1 MVCGFLLLIL
11 QIIMDLLKG
20 KRILV
25 VEDEEAERMLISLY
39 LQQQGC
45 RLYHAHDGIDGI
57 NKAKLVVPD
66 LILLDVDMPRCHGY
80 AACRVLSEDPATH
93 HIPVIFLSAFADPE
107 HRVQGL
113 MAGAVDFIGKPFNF
127 DEIRLRLA
135 VHLRNPGNHTTPQP
149 QPGTGTD
156 RDSTLSPA
164 SVSLDEGLN
173 YLHQILFQSARV
185 HLIKELAVTPELKE
199 LASQVGTNTKRLN
212 EAFRHCAGTT
222 VFEYLREERMKEARR
237 LLQNTSMPISE
248 IAAMVGYKSS
258 ANFATAFKDRFGV
271 SPSHVRRC

>member
-11 QIIMDLLKG
+11 QSIMDLLKG

-80 AACRVLSEDPATH
+80 AACRVLSEDPATR
-93 HIPVIFLSAFADPE
+93 HIPVIFLSAFADVE

-135 VHLRNPGNHTTPQP
+135 VHLRNPGNTTTAHPAP
-149 QPGTGTD
+149 ETISGHEPNDAPTDPG
-156 RDSTLSPA
+156 
-164 SVSLDEGLN
+164 EGPS

-185 HLIKELAVTPELKE
+185 QLIKELALTPELKE
-199 LASQVGTNTKRLN
+199 LAMQVGTNTKRLN

-237 LLQNTSMPISE
+237 LLQNTTMPINE

-258 ANFATAFKDRFGV
+258 ANFATAFKERFGV

>member
-1 MVCGFLLLIL
+1 
-11 QIIMDLLKG
+11 MDLLKG

-25 VEDEEAERMLISLY
+25 IEDEEAERVLISLY

-57 NKAKLVVPD
+57 NKAKLVLPD

-80 AACRVLSEDPATH
+80 AACRVLSEDPGTR
-93 HIPVIFLSAFADPE
+93 HIPVIFLSAFADAE
-107 HRVQGL
+107 HRIQGL
-113 MAGAVDFIGKPFNF
+113 MAGAVDFVGKPFNF

-135 VHLRNPGNHTTPQP
+135 VHLRHTSAAGSLQ
-149 QPGTGTD
+149 
-156 RDSTLSPA
+156 SPPPVLGDEMSCATA
-164 SVSLDEGLN
+164 SHDEGPSF
-173 YLHQILFQSARV
+173 LHQILFQSARV
-185 HLIKELAVTPELKE
+185 HLIKELAQTPELKE
-199 LASQVGTNTKRLN
+199 LASLVGTNTKRLN

-237 LLQNTSMPISE
+237 LLQNTAFPVSE
-248 IAAMVGYKSS
+248 IAALVGYKSS